1 MKIQISKRF
10 SKDTQK
16 ITDKRILAKIKQV
29 IIEASQAECL
39 VNISDLEE
47 MSGFLNYYRV
57 KFDYR
62 YRIGI
67 YCENEL
73 IQFLRVDNREGFY
86 KKFP

>member
-29 IIEASQAECL
+29 IIEPSQAENL
-39 VNISDLEE
+39 LNISDLEE
-47 MSGFLNYYRV
+47 MSGFPNYYRV